1 MRIVD
6 ALPPPETG
14 AGSADPAVVAEILR
28 DVQQRG
34 DAALHDW
41 TRKFDRRELEAL
53 TVPPQLLRRAFAE
66 LDAAD
71 RQALEH
77 AARNIRAY
85 AEAQLRSIQPFSLE
99 IEPGVFAAQRI
110 VPVDR
115 AACYVPGGRYPLPST
130 VLMTV
135 LPAVVAGVREVIVLS
150 PPGPDGW
157 PNRAILAA
165 AHLAGATAVHPVGG
179 VQAIGAAA
187 HGTHSIAACDLIV
200 GPGNAWVTE
209 AKRQVFG
216 RVGIDALAGP
226 SEVLVL
232 LDRTADLAKVAADL
246 LAQAEHDPDAHAL
259 AVTDERSVAEAL
271 CAEVQRQ
278 LATLPTKAVAA
289 EAIARHGLVAVVRD
303 RAAMVAAA
311 NARAPE
317 HLEICTQQPEEL
329 AEKCTSYGGLFIGGE
344 AAEVF
349 GDYCVGPSHVLPTV
363 GAGRYTGGL
372 SVHTFLKVLSAQ
384 SARPGSVRGLARTAA
399 HLARME
405 GLEGHAR
412 AAEQRLPK

>member
-1 MRIVD
+1 MQIVD

-14 AGSADPAVVAEILR
+14 AGSADPAVVAEILHDVR
-28 DVQQRG
+28 DRG
-34 DAALHDW
+34 DAALHDR
-41 TRKFDRRELEAL
+41 TMQFDHRKLEAL
-53 TVPPQLLRRAFAE
+53 VVPPPLVRRAFTELDDADRKALEHALRNVRAFAE
-66 LDAAD
+66 
-71 RQALEH
+71 
-77 AARNIRAY
+77 
-85 AEAQLRSIQPFSLE
+85 AQRRSIKPFSLE
-99 IEPGVFAAQRI
+99 IEPGVLAEQRI

-115 AACYVPGGRYPLPST
+115 VACYVPGGRYPLPST

-135 LPAVVAGVREVIVLS
+135 VPAVVAGVREVIVLS

-157 PNRAILAA
+157 PNRYVLAA
-165 AHLAGATAVHPVGG
+165 AHLAGATTVHPVGG

-187 HGTHSIAACDLIV
+187 YGTHSIAPCNLIV
-200 GPGNAWVTE
+200 GPGNSWVTE

-232 LDRTADLAKVAADL
+232 LDRTADLIKVAADL

-259 AVTDERSVAEAL
+259 AVTDERAVAEAL
-271 CAEVQRQ
+271 CAEVMRQ

-289 EAIARHGLVAVVRD
+289 QSIARHGHVAVVHD

-317 HLEICTQQPEEL
+317 HLEICTMDPQEM
-329 AEKCTSYGGLFIGGE
+329 ADACTSYGCLFVGGA

-349 GDYCVGPSHVLPTV
+349 GDYCTGPSHVLPTL

-372 SVHTFLKVLSAQ
+372 SVHTFLKVLSVQ
-384 SARPGSVRGLARTAA
+384 SARPGSVHGLARTAA
-399 HLARME
+399 HLARVE

-412 AAEQRLPK
+412 AAEARLR